1 MKHNHHDDHGGDTG
15 HCVCDGG
22 MSYGKHCKTKW
33 QDGKKPVK
41 WSTCSKNDF
50 TEYFYSN
57 QKNWCMAPI
66 TTNFCGKSKKKIC
79 LIISELKSEI

>member
-1 MKHNHHDDHGGDTG
+1 MEHDHVHGG
-15 HCVCDGG
+15 VDGPCNCKG
-22 MSYGKHCKTKW
+22 TMSKSRYCKKIWPNKTR
-33 QDGKKPVK
+33 PEA

-50 TEYFYSN
+50 IKQYES
-57 QKNWCMAPI
+57 QKNNWCMEPI